1 MTLKTELMTLAALAT
16 IGIGAVSATAGVVA
30 SENKEQLSINAEE
43 INDTIGYVR
52 IWVGSDNE
60 GPIDTGGC
68 LPKLWFHT
76 GNGND
81 DANKGQDVYV
91 SDVMQNYQNNA
102 ESYRDYYYADVP
114 VENIVGSYLS
124 VQRFH
129 SNGTQFK
136 DQTQPILVTLDN
148 ITQVFY
154 VWNVNKYPNGNI
166 GISTGTIGSVG
177 ANMAAK
183 ALEGLQTCSSS
194 PVNGYNAFEGIGNTF
209 IHNEDGSWKVQGELG
224 DHDIQDY
231 ATTADYLTN
240 ERSVTIDGFEKYRAL
255 QAASGMV
262 F

>member
-1 MTLKTELMTLAALAT
+1 MKRKSILLGALVIAV
-16 IGIGAVSATAGVVA
+16 GAVSATAGVVA

-43 INDTIGYVR
+43 INDTVGYVR
-52 IWVGSDNE
+52 IWVGSDNN
-60 GPIDTGGC
+60 GPIDTDGC

-81 DANKGQDVYV
+81 DANKGQDVCV

-154 VWNVNKYPNGNI
+154 VWNVNEKTNGNI

-194 PVNGYNAFEGIGNTF
+194 AVNGYNAFKGIGNTF
-209 IHNEDGSWKVQGELG
+209 IHDENGEWKTQGELSSCN
-224 DHDIQDY
+224 IQDY
-231 ATTADYLTN
+231 ATTDDYLTN
-240 ERSVTIDGFEKYRAL
+240 ERTVTIDAYDKYLAL

>member
-16 IGIGAVSATAGVVA
+16 LGIAAVSATAGVVA

-43 INDTIGYVR
+43 INDTVGYVR
-52 IWVGSDNE
+52 IWVGSDNN
-60 GPIDTGGC
+60 GPIDKDGC

-91 SDVMQNYQNNA
+91 SGVMQNYQNDA

-148 ITQVFY
+148 ITQVFF
-154 VWNVNKYPNGNI
+154 VWNVNEYPNGNI
-166 GISTGTIGSVG
+166 GISAGTIDFVG

-194 PVNGYNAFEGIGNTF
+194 PVNGYNAFEGIGKTF
-209 IHNEDGSWKVQGELG
+209 IHKDNGDWKTNGELG
-224 DHDIQDY
+224 SHDIQDY
-231 ATTADYLTN
+231 ATTDDYLTN
-240 ERSVTIDGFEKYRAL
+240 ERTVTIDAYDKYLAL
-255 QAASGMV
+255 QAASGIV